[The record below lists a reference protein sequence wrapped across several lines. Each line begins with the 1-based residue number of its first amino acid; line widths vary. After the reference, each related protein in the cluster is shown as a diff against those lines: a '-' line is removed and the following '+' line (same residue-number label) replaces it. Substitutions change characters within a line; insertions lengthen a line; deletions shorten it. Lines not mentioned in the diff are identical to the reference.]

1 MKKAWLGAVV
11 IAFFAIVVWQLVRL
25 ITFAEPLSA
34 AEAASKVKEM
44 YKGEVVEVSE
54 LPHGYRVT
62 MELDTGTYEVS
73 IDKDKGK
80 IGGMTRT
87 KAAPE
92 PETKPETKPPAV
104 EPDQQ
109 KPPASSKPE
118 AKPKP
123 KKRLTEDEAAAIA
136 LKTVDGKVDDIDLIQ
151 SGGVAYYLVEIDRED
166 GEDGT
171 VQINAITGEVK
182 SVTWDD

>member
-1 MKKAWLGAVV
+1 MKKAGLGAAV
-11 IAFFAIVVWQLVRL
+11 IAFFAIVIWQLVRL

-34 AEAASKVKEM
+34 AEAASKVKDM

-54 LPHGYRVT
+54 LPDAYRVT
-62 MELDTGTYEVS
+62 MELDTGTYEVD

-80 IGGMTRT
+80 VDGMTRT
-87 KAAPE
+87 KVAPE
-92 PETKPETKPPAV
+92 PEAKPPAV
-104 EPDQQ
+104 EPDKP
-109 KPPASSKPE
+109 KPPAASKP
-118 AKPKP
+118 KPKP
-123 KKRLTEDEAAAIA
+123 KKRITEEEAAAIA
-136 LKTVDGKVDDIDLIQ
+136 LKTVEGKVDDIDLIQ
-151 SGGVAYYLVEIDRED
+151 SDGVAYYLVEIDRED

>member
-1 MKKAWLGAVV
+1 MKKAWLGAAV

-34 AEAASKVKEM
+34 ADAASKVKEM
-44 YKGEVVEVSE
+44 YRGEVVEVSE
-54 LPHGYRVT
+54 LPHAYRVT
-62 MELDTGTYEVS
+62 MELATGTYEVD
-73 IDKDKGK
+73 IEKDKGN

-87 KAAPE
+87 QAAPE
-92 PETKPETKPPAV
+92 PEAQPPAIQ
-104 EPDQQ
+104 PDKQ
-109 KPPASSKPE
+109 KPPAASEP
-118 AKPKP
+118 KPKP
-123 KKRLTEDEAAAIA
+123 QQRITEEEAAAIA
-136 LKTVDGKVDDIDLIQ
+136 LKTVSGEVDDIDLIQ
-151 SGGVAYYLVEIDRED
+151 SDGVAYYLVEIDRED

>member
-1 MKKAWLGAVV
+1 MKKAWLGAAV

-54 LPHGYRVT
+54 LPHAYRVT
-62 MELDTGTYEVS
+62 MELSTGTYEVD
-73 IDKDKGK
+73 IDKDKGS
-80 IGGMTRT
+80 IGGLTRT
-87 KAAPE
+87 QAAPE
-92 PETKPETKPPAV
+92 LEAKPPAV
-104 EPDQQ
+104 QPDKQ
-109 KPPASSKPE
+109 KPPAASKPE
-118 AKPKP
+118 PKP
-123 KKRLTEDEAAAIA
+123 QQRITEDEAAAIA
-136 LKTVDGKVDDIDLIQ
+136 LKHVSGEVDDIDLIQ
-151 SGGVAYYLVEIDRED
+151 LDGVVYYLVEIDRED

>member
-1 MKKAWLGAVV
+1 MKKAWLGAAVV
-11 IAFFAIVVWQLVRL
+11 AFFAIVIWQLVRL

-54 LPHGYRVT
+54 LPHAYRVT
-62 MELDTGTYEVS
+62 MELNTGTYEVD

-92 PETKPETKPPAV
+92 PDATPPAV
-104 EPDQQ
+104 EPDKQ
-109 KPPASSKPE
+109 KPPAASKPE
-118 AKPKP
+118 RKPKP
-123 KKRLTEDEAAAIA
+123 KKRITEEEAAAIA

>member
-1 MKKAWLGAVV
+1 MKKAWLGAAV

-25 ITFAEPLSA
+25 IIFAEPLSA

-44 YKGEVVEVSE
+44 YKGKVVEVSE
-54 LPHGYRVT
+54 LPQGYRVT

-92 PETKPETKPPAV
+92 PEAKPPVV

-118 AKPKP
+118 PKPKP
-123 KKRLTEDEAAAIA
+123 QKRITKDEAAAIA

>member
-1 MKKAWLGAVV
+1 MKKAWLGAAV

-44 YKGEVVEVSE
+44 YRGEVVEVSE
-54 LPHGYRVT
+54 LPHAYRVT
-62 MELDTGTYEVS
+62 MELATGTYEVD
-73 IDKDKGK
+73 IEKDKGN
-80 IGGMTRT
+80 IGGMIRT
-87 KAAPE
+87 QGAAPE
-92 PETKPETKPPAV
+92 PEAQPPAIQ
-104 EPDQQ
+104 PDKQ
-109 KPPASSKPE
+109 KPPAASKP
-118 AKPKP
+118 
-123 KKRLTEDEAAAIA
+123 RQQRITEEEAAAIA
-136 LKTVDGKVDDIDLIQ
+136 LKTVSGEVDDIDLIQ
-151 SGGVAYYLVEIDRED
+151 SDGVAYYLVEIDRED

>member
-1 MKKAWLGAVV
+1 MKKAWLGAAV

-25 ITFAEPLSA
+25 LTLAEPLSA

-62 MELDTGTYEVS
+62 MELDTGTYEVR
-73 IDKDKGK
+73 IDRNKGK
-80 IGGMTRT
+80 IAGMTRT
-87 KAAPE
+87 KAAPD
-92 PETKPETKPPAV
+92 PEAKPPAV

-109 KPPASSKPE
+109 KPPASQKPE
-118 AKPKP
+118 PKP
-123 KKRLTEDEAAAIA
+123 KRKPQKRLTEDEAAAIA
-136 LKTVDGKVDDIDLIQ
+136 LKTVDGKVDDIDLIH
-151 SGGVAYYLVEIDRED
+151 SDGVAYYLVEIDRED